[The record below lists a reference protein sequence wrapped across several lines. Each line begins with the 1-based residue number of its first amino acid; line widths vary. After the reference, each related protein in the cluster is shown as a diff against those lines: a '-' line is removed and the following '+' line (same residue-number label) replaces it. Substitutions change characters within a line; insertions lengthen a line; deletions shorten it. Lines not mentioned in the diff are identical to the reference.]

1 MDKYGRVKEGKCCEW
16 GKVKSVCCGGY
27 CWVCAWVG
35 DVVFAFAKAEGE
47 ARALKIKADSES
59 YYNKI
64 VSASLSDKLI
74 QQYYIEKW
82 NGSVPQ
88 YQGGGQSYPIIKMN

>member
-1 MDKYGRVKEGKCCEW
+1 
-16 GKVKSVCCGGY
+16 
-27 CWVCAWVG
+27 
-35 DVVFAFAKAEGE
+35 
-47 ARALKIKADSES
+47 
-59 YYNKI
+59 
-64 VSASLSDKLI
+64 LSDKLI